1 MGLLFRRSKKLG
13 RGVRLNVTQRGVS
26 LSARRG
32 PVSVSSKGHI
42 TIRLGKGFSFRLF

>member
-13 RGVRLNVTQRGVS
+13 RGVRLNVSGCGASV
-26 LSARRG
+26 SARKG
-32 PVSVSSKGHI
+32 PFSVSSRGHV

>member
-13 RGVRLNVTQRGVS
+13 RGFRLNLTQRGVS

-32 PVSVSSKGHI
+32 PVSVSSKGHV